1 MQQKVRNNA
10 TASLVSMITVGKVLE
25 RLALWFVYYRECKA
39 IPITSVDYLANNR
52 DFELLKTLE
61 IWPIST
67 ETVLIGFDW
76 TRNA

>member
-39 IPITSVDYLANNR
+39 ILITSVDYLADNKN
-52 DFELLKTLE
+52 FELLETLE
-61 IWPIST
+61 I
-67 ETVLIGFDW
+67 
-76 TRNA
+76 